1 MSFLICQ
8 SISSAN
14 QCIESC
20 FLLVSCGTL
29 AEGPKNDQNNGPCS
43 QQPGF
48 EFQSTMVDDMAVNRR
63 RVRTSARQ
71 FELVLDFMETHPNL
85 ASSRLGSTFTI
96 KDRRREWNEFADF
109 LNSHQLG
116 AYKDSDKWRKVWN
129 DFKSATKQ
137 KALKIASGKGTVE
150 NLTPIEERLLRI
162 LDWNPSIKQEPFI
175 KSESASDSIYEADEQ
190 FSSEWHRSQ
199 SQDSNGV
206 SPPGDASFGE
216 NHEEYIVPTPDGP
229 LSADLT
235 DRIIVLS
242 DVRSLSSPS
251 RIKEEPVNADDE
263 VVSVEFAPQPAVQN
277 SPPTGSA
284 VTEDASRRRDPRPTA
299 SNVERRQPPST
310 SAVCLLEK
318 KMKLE
323 VDVLL
328 ATKRKMEAEERR
340 ADAEAEFFHEEKRRA
355 SSLVALHE
363 EEQRKVVAMAEFHR
377 EEKRKAHAKAELLME
392 HKRFFVAQQRTE
404 VVRRKLLLLE
414 LRKLRQDMTATVNDV
429 CHK

>member
-1 MSFLICQ
+1 MDASPPASRRDNMAASVDL
-8 SISSAN
+8 
-14 QCIESC
+14 
-20 FLLVSCGTL
+20 
-29 AEGPKNDQNNGPCS
+29 GP
-43 QQPGF
+43 
-48 EFQSTMVDDMAVNRR
+48 RR
-63 RVRTSARQ
+63 ASRTSARQ
-71 FELVLDFMETHPNL
+71 FQILLDYIEAHPCMV
-85 ASSRLGSTFTI
+85 SSRVPSSYGE
-96 KDRRREWNEFADF
+96 RERHWQVVTGMLNADPV
-109 LNSHQLG
+109 SVPKG
-116 AYKDSDKWRKVWN
+116 KDKWKKTWFDWKCNVRSKARSN
-129 DFKSATKQ
+129 GTK
-137 KALKIASGKGTVE
+137 
-150 NLTPIEERLLRI
+150 NLTPLEKRLITLTGLIDGDDGDASKI
-162 LDWNPSIKQEPFI
+162 L
-175 KSESASDSIYEADEQ
+175 ESASDSIYEADEQ